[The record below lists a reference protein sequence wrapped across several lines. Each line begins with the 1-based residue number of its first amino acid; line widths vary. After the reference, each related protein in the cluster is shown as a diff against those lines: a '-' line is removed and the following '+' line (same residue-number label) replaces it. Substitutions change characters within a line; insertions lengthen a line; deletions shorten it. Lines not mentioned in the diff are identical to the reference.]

1 MPGHTYTGASK
12 RHYPYLLVDSNH
24 LDLLPM
30 QGGNYIFASN
40 DLYRSPIFVDASS
53 DVRSAVLR
61 NGMEFWKVA
70 RAIHGA
76 ALVLIHIDHRLDAND
91 LETERRDLIEAY
103 RPVMN
108 PTRDSAP

>member
-40 DLYRSPIFVDASS
+40 DSY
-53 DVRSAVLR
+53 
-61 NGMEFWKVA
+61 
-70 RAIHGA
+70 
-76 ALVLIHIDHRLDAND
+76 
-91 LETERRDLIEAY
+91 
-103 RPVMN
+103 
-108 PTRDSAP
+108 